1 MKDRKLYALLEDS
14 KPRSFGGGQAISLK
28 IIDILK
34 KQNLEIWDSSDKTI
48 FQKKV
53 KALNLEKSR
62 FKYYLLKNNHSNRGK
77 LSQRS
82 SFSINVTRFILE
94 IITDF
99 PYSIFKLIK
108 TNSNVIFSTTKK
120 THLIIL
126 LASLINKNI
135 KRIILYHHSYYPDI
149 IFSFLYKFLIKIIVF
164 LIKEKVKVTHV
175 FVSNFGL
182 KSFTPSKR
190 KNMFVI
196 YNTVNNEKLLIS
208 MREESKKLCLRK
220 NKIISVYSSLIPWKG
235 ILELIKGYE
244 SLEKDIRKEYP
255 LRIYGDGIQKDMILN
270 LCSKIDNLSYKG
282 FCSPEIILQESCIT
296 ICSSISFENCPI
308 SVLESIASGKPTFSL
323 GIGGQ
328 NEILHKNN
336 KFINCLDNEKLIS
349 SLVKLSDDE
358 LLKICEM
365 NALDYDQNYSSSI
378 FERKIKN
385 NLIDK

>member
-1 MKDRKLYALLEDS
+1 M
-14 KPRSFGGGQAISLK
+14 
-28 IIDILK
+28 
-34 KQNLEIWDSSDKTI
+34 
-48 FQKKV
+48 
-53 KALNLEKSR
+53 
-62 FKYYLLKNNHSNRGK
+62 
-77 LSQRS
+77 
-82 SFSINVTRFILE
+82 
-94 IITDF
+94 
-99 PYSIFKLIK
+99 
-108 TNSNVIFSTTKK
+108 
-120 THLIIL
+120 
-126 LASLINKNI
+126 
-135 KRIILYHHSYYPDI
+135 YHHSYYPDI
-149 IFSFLYKFLIKIIVF
+149 IFSYTYKALIKIIVF
-164 LIKEKVKVTHV
+164 LLEEKVEVNHV

-208 MREESKKLCLRK
+208 MREKSKKLCLKK

-235 ILELIKGYE
+235 ILELIRGYE
-244 SLEKDIRKEYP
+244 LLENDIRKNYP
-255 LRIYGDGIQKDMILN
+255 LRIYGDGIQKDIILN
-270 LCSKIDNLSYKG
+270 LCSKIDNLSYEG
-282 FCSPEIILQESCIT
+282 FCSPEIILQDSCIT

-349 SLVKLSDDE
+349 SLVKLRDDE

-385 NLIDK
+385 ILIDK